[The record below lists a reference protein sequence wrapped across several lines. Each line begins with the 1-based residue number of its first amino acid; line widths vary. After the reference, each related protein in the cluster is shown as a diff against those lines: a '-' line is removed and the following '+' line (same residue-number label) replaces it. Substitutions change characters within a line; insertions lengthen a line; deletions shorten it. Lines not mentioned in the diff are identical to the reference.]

1 MRVLGIDY
9 GRARLGIA
17 ASDPDCRIALP
28 VAALNAKKD
37 LRKNLGD
44 IVRGREITRVVIG
57 YPLNRDG
64 LPGLMADEVRAF
76 SERVSRWYGVECVL
90 WDERFTSSQAA
101 TAARKSG
108 DSKNKGRNDMAAATL
123 ILQSYLDS
131 INR

>member
-1 MRVLGIDY
+1 MGIDY
-9 GRARLGIA
+9 GRARIGIAAGDDSLGIA
-17 ASDPDCRIALP
+17 MPVTALD
-28 VAALNAKKD
+28 AKKD

-44 IVRGREITRVVIG
+44 IVSEREITRVVIG

-64 LPGLMADEVRAF
+64 LPGPMADEVRAF
-76 SERVSRWYGVECVL
+76 SERVSRWFGVECVL

-101 TAARKSG
+101 AAARKSG

-131 INR
+131 IKG